1 MLTNIGEELLDKG
14 REIVTRSAID
24 GERAVDIRL

>member
-14 REIVTRSAID
+14 REIVARSAID